1 MDQLQNLIKVL
12 NETKWNDNDT
22 EVIKFFRL
30 SINCELK
37 IGVSLVFNST
47 NIKLE
52 NIFNKS

>member
-12 NETKWNDNDT
+12 NETKWNDNYT

-37 IGVSLVFNST
+37 TGVSLVFNST
-47 NIKLE
+47 NIKME